1 MKNQW
6 IWLVLMLAS
15 TTVLA
20 MGEPGRW
27 TQGWGQGVTEYM
39 ATVDEQNALYIGC
52 GDAKKVFMMVT
63 IQGKEYVPEQH
74 IHDPDDK
81 NAFALIVDGQRF
93 DTPYLTES
101 NAGEQSFYYMWDK
114 LRSAKSIA
122 VETADKQQLTLPTQ
136 DVASILPATK
146 AAEFG
151 CLMWDESED
160 TAPAT
165 ASPPTPAPVT
175 AALPSSAF
183 DVSWRLEDIWVN
195 MPAKVLQVVSHHDN
209 ITIQNAIVNR
219 GNCRSTPH
227 QKLPLT
233 LGFGGTAKFIVPQNC
248 NILELRL
255 LTNQGEALYQFD
267 AQS

>member
-74 IHDPDDK
+74 IYDPDDK

-122 VETADKQQLTLPTQ
+122 VETADNQQLTLPTQ

>member
-6 IWLVLMLAS
+6 VWLVLMLTS

-20 MGEPGRW
+20 LGEPGRW

-74 IHDPDDK
+74 IYDPNDK

-101 NAGEQSFYYMWDK
+101 RVGEQNFYNMWDK